1 MSGVEE
7 DGDRMTSALSLQQHC
22 RSIRAS
28 ILRMA
33 HDGKTPHVAS
43 CLSSVEL
50 LAGLYFS
57 ALRID
62 PVRPEESGRDRFLL
76 SKGHAAMAQYATLCE
91 RGFFSRDLL
100 RQYATDGGALAE
112 HPSPGCVPGVEAAT
126 GSLGHGLSIGA
137 GLALAG
143 KTGRDRYR
151 VFVLLSDGECNEGS
165 IWEAAI
171 FARRYGLENLIAI
184 VDYNKWSAMERT
196 ESFLEPLAAKW
207 RAFGWEAAEID
218 GHDVDAVTTSL
229 HSAPLQ
235 TGRPTAIIAH
245 TIKGKGVSF
254 MENDLE
260 WHYRSPDA
268 NDLRRALAEVNAPAA
283 VPVFTA

>member
-1 MSGVEE
+1 
-7 DGDRMTSALSLQQHC
+7 
-22 RSIRAS
+22 
-28 ILRMA
+28 MA

-43 CLSSVEL
+43 CLSCVEL
-50 LAGLYFS
+50 LAAVYFT
-57 ALRID
+57 ALRND
-62 PVRPEESGRDRFLL
+62 PARPGAPGRDRFLL

-91 RGFFSRDLL
+91 RGFFPRSLL

-112 HPSPGCVPGVEAAT
+112 HPSPGCVPGIEAAT

-171 FARRYGLENLIAI
+171 FARRYSLDNLIAI

-207 RAFGWEAAEID
+207 RAFGWETAEID
-218 GHDVDAVTTSL
+218 GHDLGAVADVL
-229 HSAPLQ
+229 NSAPIQNGL
-235 TGRPTAIIAH
+235 PTAIVAH

-260 WHYRSPDA
+260 WHYRAPNA
-268 NDLRRALAEVNAPAA
+268 NDLRRALAEVDAPVAEPL
-283 VPVFTA
+283 VTA